1 MRKNIR
7 SSLAILLAL
16 GLGCTAAR
24 SGPVAPPA
32 RDEIQEHLEAAL
44 ETAIRDH
51 GFPAAA
57 AAVITSKDIH
67 VAAMGRRRVD
77 RPDPVTVDDR
87 FGLGSNTKAVTATML
102 GALVERGVLRWD
114 TPLAAAFPDLPMRP
128 EYRAVT
134 LRQML
139 THRAGIPPWTSEE
152 AFQRART
159 FNTADLASGRLA
171 FAAAVLS
178 EPPVNVPGTETRYSN
193 AGFSIAALMAEHATR
208 KSWQELVTEFVCAPL
223 RIHCTFGPP
232 AATDPNQPWG
242 HSRASGTLTPVDPTA
257 GAVSAMQGAGGLSL
271 SIRDYATFL
280 QMHLRGLR
288 GEDTAMLRADTV
300 RALHTPDGR
309 YALGWGVQE
318 YAGAQSSVH
327 AGGNGQFYAL
337 VAIQPERD
345 IAAAFLTNDGGDD
358 VEAQA
363 SAILKTLL
371 AGSGML

>member
-1 MRKNIR
+1 VKQRAAA
-7 SSLAILLAL
+7 SGLAILIAL
-16 GLGCTAAR
+16 GAGCAAER
-24 SGPVAPPA
+24 SSPIVPPA
-32 RDEIQEHLEAAL
+32 RDETQAHLESVIR
-44 ETAIRDH
+44 TAIQSH

-57 AAVITSKDIH
+57 AAVITSKDVH
-67 VAAMGRRRVD
+67 VVALGKRRVD
-77 RPDPVTVDDR
+77 RPDQVTVHDR

-102 GALVERGVLRWD
+102 GVLVEQGVLQWD
-114 TPLAAAFPDLPMRP
+114 ITLAAAFPDLPMRS

-134 LRQML
+134 LRQVL
-139 THRAGIPPWTSEE
+139 THRAGIPPWTSPE
-152 AFQRART
+152 AFQRALT

-193 AGFSIAALMAEHATR
+193 AGFSIAALMAERATH
-208 KSWQELVTEFVCAPL
+208 KSWQRLVTELVCTPL
-223 RIHCTFGPP
+223 RISCAFGPP

-242 HSRASGTLTPVDPTA
+242 HSRASGTLTPLDPTTP
-257 GAVSAMQGAGGLSL
+257 GVSAMQGAGGLSL
-271 SIRDYATFL
+271 SIEDYAAFL

-288 GEDTAMLRADTV
+288 GEDTAVLRADTV
-300 RALHTPDGR
+300 RDLHTPDGR
-309 YALGWGVQE
+309 YALGWGIQE

-345 IAAAFLTNDGGDD
+345 RAVAFLTNDGGDD

-363 SAILKTLL
+363 SAILKALL
-371 AGSGML
+371 AGRD